1 MNTLD
6 VSVIIISRNK
16 SKERKGSMKGLDIM
30 YKYFGKC
37 STIED
42 VKNTYRTLC
51 KKFHPD
57 IHGIE
62 TEAVMKE
69 INAEY
74 ELAFNHFKNIYKSKV
89 NDNTTYTKETTE
101 TPEAFK
107 NIINSL
113 INCEG
118 LEINIV
124 GAWIWLTGCTYPY
137 KDIIKE
143 LGFRWASN
151 KKAWYWRAEE
161 DAVVNHRKMSLDEIK
176 NKYGCEVVH
185 TYSRKTLATA

>member
-1 MNTLD
+1 
-6 VSVIIISRNK
+6 
-16 SKERKGSMKGLDIM
+16 
-30 YKYFGKC
+30 
-37 STIED
+37 
-42 VKNTYRTLC
+42 
-51 KKFHPD
+51 
-57 IHGIE
+57 
-62 TEAVMKE
+62 MKE

-113 INCEG
+113 IHCEG

-161 DAVVNHRKMSLDEIK
+161 DAVVILNTNKIK
-176 NKYGCEVVH
+176 KKPAPKSHISKIVGLVF
-185 TYSRKTLATA
+185 SKF